1 MDRKRLIL
9 IIALIGLMFVV
20 FTTLRGMNTEGTDAE
35 TEVRTIVQEV
45 DYTQVLSVTD
55 PMSKGDRVRNGDLRW
70 IDWPTDAVTP
80 ALIVND
86 LNADVPVMESL
97 IGALVREPL
106 TPGDPLIM
114 SRFIRAGDAGIMAA
128 LLSPGMRAVT
138 VRISV
143 DTAAGGFIQ
152 PGDKVDIILQETIQP
167 TGEVGSATVPKYMAS
182 TIFENVTVL
191 AIDQSFSNSPDGG
204 AAIPGSTATLE
215 LSQRDAEL
223 VTIAQVRGDLS
234 LILRGFSGSA
244 ARAPTRSSTPPDTEK
259 VIPPLTIYRS
269 GAAQSVAVRGN

>member
-9 IIALIGLMFVV
+9 IVALTGLMFIV
-20 FTTLRGMNTEGTDAE
+20 FTTLRGMNAGSTISEP
-35 TEVRTIVQEV
+35 EVRTIVQEV
-45 DYTQVLSVTD
+45 DYTQVLTVAE
-55 PMSKGDRVRNGDLRW
+55 PMNKGQRVRNGDLKW
-70 IDWPTDAVTP
+70 IDWPTEVLTP

-86 LNADVPVMESL
+86 PAADMSPMEAL
-97 IGALVREPL
+97 AGALVREPL
-106 TPGDPLIM
+106 TPGDPLVM

-152 PGDKVDIILQETIQP
+152 PGDKVDIILQEIIQP
-167 TGEVGSATVPKYMAS
+167 DGQFGSSTQAKFIAS
-182 TIFENVTVL
+182 TIFQNVTVL
-191 AIDQSFSNSPDGG
+191 AIDQSFSNNPEGG

-215 LSQRDAEL
+215 LSPGDAERIT
-223 VTIAQVRGDLS
+223 VAQARGDLS
-234 LILRGFSGSA
+234 LVLRGFSGSG
-244 ARAPTRSSTPPDTEK
+244 ARAPTRASKTSETDK
-259 VIPPLTIYRS
+259 NIPPLTIYRS

>member
-20 FTTLRGMNTEGTDAE
+20 FTTLRGMNSGTPDAE
-35 TEVRTIVQEV
+35 PEVRTIVEEV
-45 DYTQVLSVTD
+45 DYTQVLSVVE
-55 PMSKGDRVRNGDLRW
+55 PMNKGDRVRDGDLRW
-70 IDWPTDAVTP
+70 IDWPTEAVTA
-80 ALIVND
+80 ALIIND
-86 LNADVPVMESL
+86 SSADVSAMESL
-97 IGALVREPL
+97 MGALVRESL

-128 LLSPGMRAVT
+128 LLNPGMRAVT

-143 DTAAGGFIQ
+143 DTASGGFIQ

-167 TGEVGSATVPKYMAS
+167 DGEVGSSTVPKYVAA

-191 AIDQSFSNSPDGG
+191 AIDQSFSNNPEGG

-215 LSQRDAEL
+215 LSPRDAER
-223 VTIAQVRGDLS
+223 VTVAQVRGDLS
-234 LILRGFSGSA
+234 LVLRGFSGSA
-244 ARAPTRSSTPPDTEK
+244 ARAPTRATTPTDTEK
-259 VIPPLTIYRS
+259 SVPPLTIYRS